1 MVIYMDD
8 YRKVED
14 LDAMSDTREPL
25 LAEERMYGNGVPQL
39 QLAPINAYRTRREP
53 SPNLPVDFDD
63 VDLRDFIERV
73 SALATRI

>member
-8 YRKVED
+8 YRKVEE
-14 LDAMSDTREPL
+14 LDEIREPH

-53 SPNLPVDFDD
+53 SPNLPEDFEDL
-63 VDLRDFIERV
+63 DLRDFIERV